1 MNSRFL
7 IGAFG
12 LVLGVALAGGVHAE
26 DPATTAV
33 AHDNSVQP
41 DSVQPDSVQPD
52 SVQPGT
58 DAWITTKVKAE
69 LMTAKDVPGTAISV
83 STMNGIVTLAGIV
96 DNKEQVQ
103 KSVAL
108 AKAIKGVRD
117 VDSTA
122 LNSRN

>member
-7 IGAFG
+7 TGALG
-12 LVLGVALAGGVHAE
+12 LALSLAVAGGVCAE
-26 DPATTAV
+26 DPAAP
-33 AHDNSVQP
+33 AAAQDN
-41 DSVQPDSVQPD
+41 

-69 LMTAKDVPGTAISV
+69 LMTTKDVPGTAISV
-83 STMNGIVTLAGIV
+83 STMNGVVTLAGIV
-96 DNKEQVQ
+96 DSKDQVQ
-103 KSVAL
+103 KSIAL
-108 AKAIKGVRD
+108 AKGIKGVRD

>member
-7 IGAFG
+7 IGAIG
-12 LVLGVALAGGVHAE
+12 LVLGVAMADGIGAE
-26 DPATTAV
+26 HPATPPATQ
-33 AHDNSVQP
+33 DN
-41 DSVQPDSVQPD
+41 

-69 LMTAKDVPGTAISV
+69 LTATKEVPGNAIAV
-83 STMNGIVTLAGIV
+83 STINGVVTLAGIV

-103 KSVAL
+103 KSIAL
-108 AKAIKGVRD
+108 AKGIKGVRD

-122 LNSRN
+122 LNSRGN

>member
-7 IGAFG
+7 IGASGF
-12 LVLGVALAGGVHAE
+12 VLGVALAGGVHAE
-26 DPATTAV
+26 DPATTAA
-33 AHDNSVQP
+33 AHDNSVQ
-41 DSVQPDSVQPD
+41 SD

>member
-7 IGAFG
+7 IVAFG
-12 LVLGVALAGGVHAE
+12 FALGLALGGGVHAA
-26 DPATTAV
+26 DPAPPA
-33 AHDNSVQP
+33 AAQDNSVQP
-41 DSVQPDSVQPD
+41 DTVQPD

-83 STMNGIVTLAGIV
+83 STMNGIVALAGIV

-103 KSVAL
+103 KSVAV
-108 AKAIKGVRD
+108 AKGIKGVRD

>member
-7 IGAFG
+7 IGALGFA
-12 LVLGVALAGGVHAE
+12 LGVGLAGGAHAE
-26 DPATTAV
+26 DPATTAA
-33 AHDNSVQP
+33 AHDN
-41 DSVQPDSVQPD
+41 SVQPDSVQPD

-69 LMTAKDVPGTAISV
+69 LMTAKDVRGTAISV

-108 AKAIKGVRD
+108 AKAIKGVRG